1 MRSKDISVISAVIS
15 GWRALLPWILL
26 LLWWP
31 LSGAAMD
38 ECPAWSHAIA
48 SEQLAE
54 RKQRLDAWELAYRQ
68 DGSSPVSDDVFD
80 QAWQRYQE
88 LGVCFPLAVPDAA
101 EAGASLSV
109 DETLSGDETLSDQ
122 QLAHPVAHGGL
133 RKAEDIRQ
141 VEQWLD
147 RVCAEPPATASARP
161 VASED
166 QALSRDPLFDAG
178 TVDALS
184 TAAAVE
190 LATSRA
196 SGCTRDIWIQPK
208 VDGVAMTL
216 IYRDGQL
223 AGLVSRGNRH
233 DGRRWTH
240 HAAMID
246 AIPKHLPDAWSAWAN
261 DGTLVFQGEL
271 FERLSQH
278 VQRTQGGSG
287 ARNRIAGWLA
297 RDALTQEQGQ
307 RIGVFIWGWPAGPD
321 DMEDRL
327 AGLEALGLGLVAQ
340 YSYLVSMP
348 SQVADWRDRW
358 HHTPLPFATDGVVV
372 KRGRRP
378 GAASWTDQPP
388 TWALAWKYP
397 PREALAE
404 VAGIDFR
411 IGRSGRITPV
421 ARLVP
426 VTIDGR
432 TLSQVSLGSL
442 ERWRQWDLRPGDQA
456 VIQLAGLI
464 IPQVKSVAWRAPQR
478 APLTLPDPA
487 DYDFLSCWHPT
498 PDCYQQF
505 LARLEWLS
513 EAAALDLDGVGEGTW
528 RALLEAGLIDD
539 LLAWQRLTPQQL
551 AQVDGIGPVTAQRLF
566 DVFSRTPD
574 RSFSRWIRALG
585 APATGDLDES
595 DSWSGLVA
603 MTQRDWLA
611 REGVGSVGAARW
623 RRFVMHPE
631 VQALTQQLAGGG
643 VAGFAESHP
652 VDDGATDVAGTLA
665 Q

>member
-1 MRSKDISVISAVIS
+1 MRSKDISDISAVIS

-208 VDGVAMTL
+208 VDG
-216 IYRDGQL
+216 
-223 AGLVSRGNRH
+223 
-233 DGRRWTH
+233 
-240 HAAMID
+240 
-246 AIPKHLPDAWSAWAN
+246 
-261 DGTLVFQGEL
+261 
-271 FERLSQH
+271 
-278 VQRTQGGSG
+278 
-287 ARNRIAGWLA
+287 
-297 RDALTQEQGQ
+297 
-307 RIGVFIWGWPAGPD
+307 
-321 DMEDRL
+321 
-327 AGLEALGLGLVAQ
+327 
-340 YSYLVSMP
+340 
-348 SQVADWRDRW
+348 
-358 HHTPLPFATDGVVV
+358 
-372 KRGRRP
+372 
-378 GAASWTDQPP
+378 
-388 TWALAWKYP
+388 
-397 PREALAE
+397 
-404 VAGIDFR
+404 
-411 IGRSGRITPV
+411 
-421 ARLVP
+421 
-426 VTIDGR
+426 
-432 TLSQVSLGSL
+432 
-442 ERWRQWDLRPGDQA
+442 
-456 VIQLAGLI
+456 
-464 IPQVKSVAWRAPQR
+464 
-478 APLTLPDPA
+478 
-487 DYDFLSCWHPT
+487 
-498 PDCYQQF
+498 
-505 LARLEWLS
+505 
-513 EAAALDLDGVGEGTW
+513 
-528 RALLEAGLIDD
+528 
-539 LLAWQRLTPQQL
+539 
-551 AQVDGIGPVTAQRLF
+551 IGPVTAQRLF

-631 VQALTQQLAGGG
+631 VQALAQQLAGGG